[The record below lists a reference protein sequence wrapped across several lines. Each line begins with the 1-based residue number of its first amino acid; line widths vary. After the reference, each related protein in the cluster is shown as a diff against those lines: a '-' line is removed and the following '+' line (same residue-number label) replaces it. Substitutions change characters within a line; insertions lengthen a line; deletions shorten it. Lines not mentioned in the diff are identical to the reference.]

1 MTTKA
6 ITTEEEYDAALARL
20 DELFELQRNK
30 DEQAEF
36 DLLATLIEDYE
47 DENWPLEG

>member
-20 DELFELQRNK
+20 DELFELHRNK
-30 DEQAEF
+30 EEQAEIASAF
-36 DLLATLIEDYE
+36 FHKSPYI
-47 DENWPLEG
+47 PLN